1 MKYLVLFSIIIA
13 ACTSHPVKKQ
23 PSISSA
29 KIPVQQKEI
38 FEKGKV
44 ISNIQ
49 CKSNPQESF
58 SFYVPLNY
66 DTAKK
71 NAVIVFFDPHA
82 GAEFV
87 AKKFQHLAEEFNT
100 VLISSEDSKNG
111 LTQDQTAEIANTLI
125 AETKNRFAV
134 DDQITLAGFSGGAKV
149 AMSATSNASV
159 NSLIYCG
166 AVSSIPKK
174 NIGVLGFAGV
184 DDMNY
189 TDLLLF
195 DQSLLNSV
203 GNHFFIEWKGKHE
216 WVDSANFRDAFYWL
230 QFNRMRNHFAAI
242 DSGLIKTF
250 LTENEKRLSKAQ
262 NDFGKVAINN
272 KIISFLGGLYDVS
285 KYEQATNQL
294 QQIAA
299 YMSTVE
305 QRQKTLRTETAMKQ
319 EYINAFQSKDL
330 NWWKP
335 EIQKLQS
342 EKDPMHQRLL
352 GFLSLAGF
360 SISSNAIQQNNFEVA
375 EKMLAIYKLADPKN
389 SDQPFLEAC
398 LFAQQGKSDLAVLL
412 LQKAVDLGLI
422 DANKILQE
430 PSLQSLKTNDKF
442 IELITKMKSE

>member
-1 MKYLVLFSIIIA
+1 MKYFLLIGLIIA
-13 ACTSHPVKKQ
+13 ACTSNSVKEQ
-23 PSISSA
+23 PSTSSTI
-29 KIPVQQKEI
+29 IPVQQKEI

-82 GAEFV
+82 SGEFV
-87 AKKFQHLAEEFNT
+87 VKKYQHLAEEFNT
-100 VLISSEDSKNG
+100 LLIASEDSKNG

-149 AMSATSNASV
+149 AMNASSNVAV

-166 AVSSIPKK
+166 AVSSVQKK
-174 NIGVLGFAGV
+174 DLVILGFAGV

-195 DQSLLNSV
+195 DQSLQNTV
-203 GNHFFIEWKGKHE
+203 TNHFFIEWKGKHE

-230 QFNRMRNHFAAI
+230 QFHRMRNQDEDI
-242 DSGLIKTF
+242 DSTLIKKF
-250 LTENEKRLSKAQ
+250 LGENEKKLSKAQ
-262 NDFGKVAINN
+262 NDFDKAAINN
-272 KIISFLGGLYDVS
+272 KIESFLSGLYDVS
-285 KYEQATNQL
+285 KYKQALNQV
-294 QQIAA
+294 QQTIAYKDA
-299 YMSTVE
+299 VG
-305 QRQKTLRTETAMKQ
+305 QRQKILQTETALKQ

-360 SISSNAIQQNNFEVA
+360 SISNNAIQQNNFAVA
-375 EKMLAIYKLADPKN
+375 EKMLAIYKLTDPKN

-398 LFAQQGKSDLAVLL
+398 LFAKQGKNDLAVLS
-412 LQKAVDLGLI
+412 LQKAVDMGLN
-422 DANKILQE
+422 DANKILLE
-430 PSLQSLKTNDKF
+430 PSLQSLQSNEKF
-442 IELITKMKSE
+442 IELITKLKSE